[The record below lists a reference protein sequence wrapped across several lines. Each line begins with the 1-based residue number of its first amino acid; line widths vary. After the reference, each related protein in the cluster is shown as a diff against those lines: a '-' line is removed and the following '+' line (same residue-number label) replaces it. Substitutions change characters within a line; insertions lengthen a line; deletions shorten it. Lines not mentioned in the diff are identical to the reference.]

1 MVTKKRVGLLL
12 TLLVLVFGGVY
23 YLGLLESKD
32 ETIVQNG
39 EVAAKKSKKKKK
51 NGKAGSFTMEHLIA
65 NRRS

>member
-32 ETIVQNG
+32 ETIVQNS
-39 EVAAKKSKKKKK
+39 EVAAKKSKKKK
-51 NGKAGSFTMEHLIA
+51 L
-65 NRRS
+65 